1 MDSNPATGCVTCNL
15 GQYTPRKAVA
25 CTDCPA
31 GKADTDYSSR
41 TECAGAS
48 RSLLQPWP
56 CSTCVCCADCD
67 ADTYAPAGSME
78 CTRCFA
84 GALTRRWPA
93 RFSLAERAVIVRFLR
108 PRPGPVDTLPCLT
121 QRRRRRPAS
130 VGVVLYESMEK
141 TMNDIAWLHT
151 DISVLWFWSRSRCR
165 LPTHWPR

>member
-48 RSLLQPWP
+48 RSPPAALP
-56 CSTCVCCADCD
+56 CSACVCCADCE

-93 RFSLAERAVIVRFLR
+93 RLSLAERAVIVRVFR
-108 PRPGPVDTLPCLT
+108 PRSGPVDALSCLT
-121 QRRRRRPAS
+121 RRRRRRRPRPVRTAVRS
-130 VGVVLYESMEK
+130 ERGICAESSRLHELTDK
-141 TMNDIAWLHT
+141 TMNDIAWLRT
-151 DISVLWFWSRSRCR
+151 
-165 LPTHWPR
+165 